1 MQGIFNKAFQMFLTS
16 VYGRASWDAV
26 AASAGMRQGDF
37 EPMLRYAPEQS
48 QAIIEAAAQ
57 QLERSA
63 ESLLEDMGTHLVTH
77 RDMES
82 LRRLLRFSGVSYVDF
97 LNSLDELPGRARLA
111 LGEAVL
117 PPFIVEEAAES
128 YYYLTFDDGPDW
140 LYPLMIGVLRGMAD
154 DYGALATVEM
164 REDDTGETRLEILIF
179 DANFSIGKAFD
190 LAS

>member
-1 MQGIFNKAFQMFLTS
+1 MFLTS
-16 VYGRASWDAV
+16 VYGQASWDAV
-26 AASAGMRQGDF
+26 VVSAGMRQGDF
-37 EPMLRYAPEQS
+37 EPMLRYAPAHSE
-48 QAIIEAAAQ
+48 AIIKAAAEH
-57 QLERSA
+57 LERSA
-63 ESLLEDMGTHLVTH
+63 EGLLEDMGTHLVAH

-111 LGEAVL
+111 LDDDVL
-117 PPFIVEEAAES
+117 PHFVVEEAADG
-128 YYYLTFDDGPDW
+128 YYYLTFEDGPDW

-154 DYGALATVEM
+154 DYGALVTVEM
-164 REDDTGETRLEILIF
+164 QTGESSEKRLEILIF